1 MLAEPQR
8 SNGGHRL
15 YGEDAVVA
23 LRVIKAAQR
32 LGFTLEEVA
41 ELLEAGRHRP
51 GRPVAGLQDRAAAKL
66 AEVDAKIADHRPR
79 RGGPP
84 CRTLLLTARTA
95 APKALGGLAAL
106 ACVACCA
113 LPVLITAGVVGAGAG
128 AVVGWLPALAVVLA
142 VLAAGSW
149 WLGQR
154 HRSCSWTA
162 KTAGED
168 GCGCKGSE
176 DPLKI
181 GDAGRQIV

>member
-1 MLAEPQR
+1 MP
-8 SNGGHRL
+8 
-15 YGEDAVVA
+15 DP
-23 LRVIKAAQR
+23 AADPR
-32 LGFTLEEVA
+32 T
-41 ELLEAGRHRP
+41 GR
-51 GRPVAGLQDRAAAKL
+51 
-66 AEVDAKIADHRPR
+66 
-79 RGGPP
+79 
-84 CRTLLLTARTA
+84 

-142 VLAAGSW
+142 VLAAGTW

-154 HRSCSWTA
+154 RRSCACSP

-168 GCGCKGSE
+168 GCGCTAAA

-181 GDAGRQIV
+181 SGTGRR